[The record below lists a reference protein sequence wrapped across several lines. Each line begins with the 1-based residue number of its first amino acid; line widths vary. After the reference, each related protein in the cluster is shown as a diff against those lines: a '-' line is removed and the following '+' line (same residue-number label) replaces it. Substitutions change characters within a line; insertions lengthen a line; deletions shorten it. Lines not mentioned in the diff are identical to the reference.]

1 MSVRGRPEYRGNAK
15 VLERK
20 FRARSAR
27 DLTRRADLRNRDE
40 IRGISKDLTH
50 HENVVPSFESV
61 VIHVSCRFRFLAR
74 KLVEKS
80 SRCSII
86 RALFHCLEEGILL
99 RDRLMVGLRT
109 LDPSIL
115 VRIQVPQ
122 PFRSEQTQNFP
133 TTTFAHPA
141 PQPSGDRGI
150 EADFSKV
157 SEK

>member
-15 VLERK
+15 VLECK

-50 HENVVPSFESV
+50 HENVVPSFKSV
-61 VIHVSCRFRFLAR
+61 VIHVSCWFWFLAR

-141 PQPSGDRGI
+141 PQPFGGSRN
-150 EADFSKV
+150 
-157 SEK
+157 